1 MDQITTFTKLKTFL
15 VGQHFVPPS
24 KVVLKALPA
33 GAQVELLDASDNP
46 YDANAIKV
54 KVAVR
59 AFDQESLFALEFEL
73 LGMGSSVADL
83 NEAGEIF
90 LGHVAASGGKPLAK
104 AKAADASLVGN
115 VEIRQAMQVFGMDFP
130 LKATAGF
137 VGELVTLTVE
147 FN

>member
-1 MDQITTFTKLKTFL
+1 MDQITTVTKLKTFL

-33 GAQVELLDASDNP
+33 GAEVELLDASDNP
-46 YDANAIKV
+46 YDANAIRV
-54 KVAVR
+54 KVAVS

-90 LGHVAASGGKPLAK
+90 LGHVAASGGKPMAK
-104 AKAADASLVGN
+104 ARGQDANLVGN
-115 VEIRQAMQVFGMDFP
+115 VEIRQAMQEFGAEFP
-130 LKATAGF
+130 LRATAGF
-137 VGELVTLTVE
+137 AGELVTLTVE
-147 FN
+147 FS